1 MKPPGHTCPAINQ
14 VQHVLRQIIW
24 RMDNPDKQTRQD
36 ARDLLCEGLALL
48 EQVREENRQM
58 RATVAHRDGVI
69 RDLEARLAEQK
80 P

>member
-1 MKPPGHTCPAINQ
+1 MTPDLPKPPGHTCPAIDG

-24 RMDNPDKQTRQD
+24 RMDNPDRQTRQD

-48 EQVREENRQM
+48 EQVRTENGQM
-58 RATVAHRDGVI
+58 RAAYYAMKKTLKEHTT
-69 RDLEARLAEQK
+69 